1 MAQTTDRKETRNIIP
16 NATQRDYNIPSGQIS
31 KTFRQRGQII
41 DFAQLRNL
49 LLQNVSR
56 NSTRTYMQYAKSN
69 IITYLRSPY
78 TNLDN
83 IREVSRFLYRVSM
96 IYKKIIEYTAQMPL
110 YYYNVSYKYDFTQQ
124 LDVETYKQQ
133 YYDLLKRLQV
143 MDLKKEFST
152 ITATAIRD
160 GIFNGFVYDNEE
172 EGFMIHALDPRYCKV
187 SGITNEGQYII
198 SFNASYFDSGNN
210 TEYLYGIDDNG
221 EGVWDQVFIE
231 GYETYKEMGNDY
243 RWFELP
249 PERTICVVAGD
260 DYEMPLPYYVNLF
273 ISLMD
278 LIDLEQILADKTEL
292 ENYVLLVSKIPL
304 IENSNEVDDFAVSLD
319 MVRATQSLIN
329 EAVPSLVGTAFTPC
343 ELEVITFNQSD
354 QSEDTDKLAQSMS
367 NLFSNMGVTELVVSG
382 GKSTNTTGLK
392 HSIQVD
398 EAFALRFVD
407 KYESW
412 MNFYIKYNIT
422 ESAIFKF
429 HPITYFSEKEYVEKL
444 AAAAASGLPV
454 KTDYATAL
462 GKTPFEMYS
471 DTFTEEA
478 LGLFDLWKP
487 LQTSYTISST
497 TDGDTGGAP
506 EGEEGDL
513 SPEGERSREQRIQS
527 E

>member
-1 MAQTTDRKETRNIIP
+1 MAQSPNDKKRNIIP
-16 NATQRDYNIPSGQIS
+16 SAEKRDYSIPSGQLS

-41 DFAQLRNL
+41 DFAQLKSL

-56 NSTRTYMQYAKSN
+56 SSTRSFTQYAKSN

-78 TNLDN
+78 ANLDN

-110 YYYNVSYKYDFTQQ
+110 YYYNVSYKYDFTQE

-133 YYDLLKRLQV
+133 YYDLLSRLQV
-143 MDLKKEFST
+143 MDLKKEFAT
-152 ITATAIRD
+152 ITATALRD
-160 GIFNGFVYDNEE
+160 GIYNGFVYDSET

-187 SGITNEGQYII
+187 SGITSEGQYII
-198 SFNASYFDSGNN
+198 SFNASYFDVGNN
-210 TEYLYGIDDNG
+210 REYLYGVDEDG
-221 EGVWDQVFIE
+221 EGTWDQVFIE
-231 GYETYKEMGNDY
+231 GYETYRELGRDY
-243 RWFELP
+243 MWFELP
-249 PERTICVVAGD
+249 PEKTICIVAGD

-273 ISLMD
+273 TSLMD
-278 LIDLEQILADKTEL
+278 LIDLEQIIADKTEL

-304 IENSNEVDDFAVSLD
+304 IENSGEVDDFAVSLD
-319 MVRATQSLIN
+319 MVKATQSLIN

-343 ELEVITFNQSD
+343 DLEVVTFTQSD
-354 QSEDTDKLAQSMS
+354 QAENTDKLSQSMS

-412 MNFYIKYNIT
+412 LNFYIKHNIT
-422 ESAIFKF
+422 ETAIFKF
-429 HPITYFSEKEYVEKL
+429 HPITYFSEKEYVDKL
-444 AAAAASGLPV
+444 AAAAAAGLPV
-454 KTDYATAL
+454 KTDYATSL

-471 DTFTEEA
+471 DTFTEIG
-478 LGLFDLWKP
+478 LGIMDLWKP
-487 LQTSYTISST
+487 LQTSYTMTST
-497 TDGDTGGAP
+497 TDDVGGAP

-513 SPEGERSREQRIQS
+513 TPEGERSKEKRIQS